1 MGLQSVFQWWSQPTS
16 PITLDDSVISGH
28 ASDTLDPFDS
38 TPRAVALEFRR
49 SDVKPQIARK
59 YSSLLTKA
67 INGYNIETE
76 ETEPTNLIIENSGIR
91 RPQSFGTNSPE
102 LTSDGGTTSSSLS
115 HTPNSCLDQHPQHN
129 AYSFTEKHIIGP
141 VMINASPMSY
151 NNETTKRTQTE
162 SSSVMMDILGPSES
176 NVLPCLELQQ
186 STPPRKRSI
195 LFICNDGNGIISGSR
210 SRSKSHPHFQSGP
223 IFTTDELEIGD
234 CHPTPPQPRKS
245 IIKFACSGPLS
256 VKVPGRSD
264 ASSAPLNSS
273 GHNSTP
279 SSLGRNSLCTNKI
292 IEHKIRRQLREQTS
306 RSIPMSINPGLSQA
320 TDFFEFA
327 SEEVEV
333 ENWLR
338 QDLSPLTSKLTIKDT
353 FKKENEIRRLASEV
367 EQEELDEVEA
377 NRDDSEGDDEEDE
390 EDDDDDDE
398 EEGES
403 NDFEFEFDSSD
414 VGNQTDNEGGFT
426 DSDESDF
433 EKDNDFW
440 TPRRDECK
448 GSSRQF
454 LGTDFSSLGAS
465 AHYRSGSNSSTDIPP
480 NERNFIRGKRHRR
493 KLKIMRPGTPDLP
506 DSTDFVCGT
515 LDEDRPL
522 EEAYLSCLEARK
534 QARHK
539 LTPQDIDPSF
549 PTSDTDEDQKD
560 NKQDVSNFSEGQRK
574 NHNGKSDLKGGR
586 LSRNISRNRGSISCY
601 SPKKLHS
608 PPPPKHRFRSPS
620 RKTFNKSPKRS
631 IPTTP
636 SHERRLTMPI
646 SPTKAA
652 LIFPLGTRSRVTH
665 TKSLPRTPN
674 LFGLQYCEFK
684 SRLFDDSDTVE
695 YNHKD
700 HHVRGAIDIVKGLER
715 KRQRRKEK
723 LYMKPNNRKTKANT
737 DRKPQPG
744 LGAERMREVG
754 LTMAGRTG
762 GQRAYMLSA

>member
-1 MGLQSVFQWWSQPTS
+1 M
-16 PITLDDSVISGH
+16 ISG
-28 ASDTLDPFDS
+28 
-38 TPRAVALEFRR
+38 
-49 SDVKPQIARK
+49 
-59 YSSLLTKA
+59 
-67 INGYNIETE
+67 
-76 ETEPTNLIIENSGIR
+76 
-91 RPQSFGTNSPE
+91 
-102 LTSDGGTTSSSLS
+102 
-115 HTPNSCLDQHPQHN
+115 
-129 AYSFTEKHIIGP
+129 
-141 VMINASPMSY
+141 
-151 NNETTKRTQTE
+151 
-162 SSSVMMDILGPSES
+162 
-176 NVLPCLELQQ
+176 
-186 STPPRKRSI
+186 
-195 LFICNDGNGIISGSR
+195 
-210 SRSKSHPHFQSGP
+210 
-223 IFTTDELEIGD
+223 
-234 CHPTPPQPRKS
+234 
-245 IIKFACSGPLS
+245 
-256 VKVPGRSD
+256 
-264 ASSAPLNSS
+264 
-273 GHNSTP
+273 
-279 SSLGRNSLCTNKI
+279 
-292 IEHKIRRQLREQTS
+292 
-306 RSIPMSINPGLSQA
+306 
-320 TDFFEFA
+320 
-327 SEEVEV
+327 
-333 ENWLR
+333 
-338 QDLSPLTSKLTIKDT
+338 
-353 FKKENEIRRLASEV
+353 
-367 EQEELDEVEA
+367 
-377 NRDDSEGDDEEDE
+377 
-390 EDDDDDDE
+390 
-398 EEGES
+398 
-403 NDFEFEFDSSD
+403 
-414 VGNQTDNEGGFT
+414 
-426 DSDESDF
+426 
-433 EKDNDFW
+433 
-440 TPRRDECK
+440 PRRDECK